1 MIKIRSN
8 VKMLIA
14 KEEAKE
20 MRTIP
25 ASEIA
30 RDARLSENTV
40 RNLALG
46 RTRRIDVHVLEKVL
60 WYFHERGRDYGLD
73 DLFDVEIVK

>member
-14 KEEAKE
+14 KEELAQE
-20 MRTIP
+20 RTIP

-30 RDARLSENTV
+30 REARLSENTV

-46 RTRRIDVHVLEKVL
+46 RTRRIDIHVLEKMIQ
-60 WYFHERGRDYGLD
+60 YFQERGRDYTLD
-73 DLFDVEIVK
+73 DLFTIEEG